1 MTSSHRQTALP
12 AAAQTTG
19 TKTKSR
25 NSCTSVQND
34 PALAASPP
42 LCVHWPMQRTCK
54 NARHSWSRPRK
65 QRNFWMQVYNPHTDY
80 HFASVNVFR
89 TSHKEIVLKAI
100 TNSMWASWCSLSRET
115 SVPSWVQIIL
125 FAIARTVPNLHT
137 AQMHSRVGWGITFWL
152 WNLLRCHL
160 FHESLLVIIIKWQ
173 LSVIAVCNG
182 KSLLRTCS
190 ATCWWS
196 TLTLNSEAML

>member
-1 MTSSHRQTALP
+1 MTSSHTRTALP

-19 TKTKSR
+19 TKKKWR
-25 NSCTSVQND
+25 NSCISLQNN

-42 LCVHWPMQRTCK
+42 LCVHWPTQRTGK
-54 NARHSWSRPRK
+54 KARHSWIRPRK
-65 QRNFWMQVYNPHTDY
+65 QRNFWMEVYDPHTDY
-80 HFASVNVFR
+80 HFASVSVFR
-89 TSHKEIVLKAI
+89 TAHKEIVLKAI
-100 TNSMWASWCSLSRET
+100 TNSVWASWCSLSWEN
-115 SVPSWVQIIL
+115 SVLSWVQIIL

-137 AQMHSRVGWGITFWL
+137 AQMHSRVGWGKRL

-160 FHESLLVIIIKWQ
+160 FHEILLVIIIKCQ